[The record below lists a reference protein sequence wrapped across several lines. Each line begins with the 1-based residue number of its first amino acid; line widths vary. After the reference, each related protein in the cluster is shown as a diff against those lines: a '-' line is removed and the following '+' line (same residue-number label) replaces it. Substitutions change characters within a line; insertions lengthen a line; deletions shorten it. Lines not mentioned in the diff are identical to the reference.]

1 MEGGACI
8 CINALNS
15 RNQIHMKGYIFCILG
30 LFFARLCPAQTIP
43 ELSGFLANH
52 GYSVSLCAPL
62 QGDTLLRSVMQ
73 NKILFVYG
81 EGGSH
86 DLELNNQMRVYLL
99 HQFSTLN
106 LKYFFIE
113 GARTA
118 AYIHNQYLQNPDE
131 SSDSVYRMDTAFRNQ
146 MRQIKKLYEAGL
158 HFEYKGIDMEWSR
171 GFYRAVRSITKDLS
185 PGTIDSIK
193 LLHSILI
200 DTNYFHYDST
210 SRFKNQAQFLKRYKQ
225 LKDLLLQDLG
235 KLKACLDPEHY
246 NELVYFLSN
255 PQTAPPDGNRNPGMA
270 ENLLTEITPIDKSAT
285 YLLDIGSAHSLLS
298 RAGAVVGILNSTA
311 SLSNKMVIMNVYCD
325 NCSINGNVL
334 KENLIEMK
342 GEVLQAFRMSTKGN
356 LTIFNV
362 ADAPSEFSYLKKY
375 GSLILFAKNQH

>member
-1 MEGGACI
+1 
-8 CINALNS
+8 
-15 RNQIHMKGYIFCILG
+15 MKFYKLLLTC
-30 LFFARLCPAQTIP
+30 LFFSKLSSAQNLA
-43 ELSGFLANH
+43 ELKTYLAGNS
-52 GYSVSLCAPL
+52 YPILLNDSS
-62 QGDTLLRSVMQ
+62 QGNAFFRSVMQ
-73 NKILFVYG
+73 NKTLFVYG

-131 SSDSVYRMDTAFRNQ
+131 SSDSVYIDTAFRNQ
-146 MRQIKKLYEAGL
+146 MRQIRRLYQAGF

-171 GFYRAVRSITKDLS
+171 GFYRAVKSITKDLS
-185 PGTIDSIK
+185 SDTIDSIK
-193 LLHSILI
+193 LLHAILI
-200 DTNYFHYDST
+200 DTSYFHYDNT
-210 SRFKNQAQFLKRYKQ
+210 NRFKNQAQFLKRYKE
-225 LKDLLLQDLG
+225 LKDLLLQDSG

-270 ENLLTEITPIDKSAT
+270 ENLLAEITPIDTSAT

-298 RAGAVVGILNSTA
+298 RAAAVVGILNSTP

-325 NCSINGNVL
+325 NCRINGYVL
-334 KENLIEMK
+334 KQNLIELK
-342 GEVLQAFRMSTKGN
+342 GEVLEVFRMSTKGD
-356 LTIFNV
+356 LTIFNI
-362 ADAPSEFSYLKKY
+362 ADAPPEFSYLKKY
-375 GSLILFAKNQH
+375 GSLILFAKNQQ